1 MFDQIA
7 FIKLLDA
14 TGLSISKKYGAD
26 FGQQKMAGSL
36 SMIIVPVFC
45 GLLID
50 AISDKVGILQDC
62 WPSISALTFAAFD
75 MMSECISNKL

>member
-1 MFDQIA
+1 MMDELLISENHL
-7 FIKLLDA
+7 IKLLDA
-14 TGLSISKKYGAD
+14 AGLWMSKKYGAD

-50 AISDKVGILQDC
+50 AISDKLGNIDPCSSQ
-62 WPSISALTFAAFD
+62 IGEHF
-75 MMSECISNKL
+75 